1 MFFGVDYHP
10 EHWVYPYAGT
20 PDDREAR
27 WKQDVELMV
36 AAGVN
41 AVRMGEFVWGLVEPE
56 EGKFDFA
63 WMKRAMDLM
72 HANGIRVVLA
82 TPTAAPPLWLA
93 KKHPE
98 ILPVNEKGQT
108 LHAGTRHAYCLN
120 SEAYWSYTK
129 KIVRAVA
136 ENLGTHPS
144 LLAWQIDNGIGGH
157 LTEFSFN
164 QDTEKDWHAWLKAKY
179 VTVERLN
186 DCLGLRFW
194 GQTVRNFDEM
204 PMPRMAPT
212 VHNPALLLDWYR
224 FSSDTIIAYMRCQA
238 DLLHELTPGIPVT
251 TNFRALTRLFDHFDL
266 ADVLDFVAAD
276 SNVTIKSRSAE
287 NACEVDVIRSLKKTG
302 IRLPGGEND
311 GFWAIE
317 QKAGQVNWQEVNSL
331 VRPGVI
337 RLFAYQVLSRGA
349 NGLFYFFWRQPR
361 IGSEQFYGGVLTHD
375 GRGDN
380 RVYHEVKQIGDEMKL
395 LAPVLKGT
403 KVVADVAILYTHDN
417 EWSHRLPMQPNQH
430 FRLRDQ
436 IQAFHTA
443 LHDKNIPV
451 DFARP
456 LEDLS
461 GYKIVFAPALQ
472 LFSGAEADALRL
484 YVQNGGTLVATCNT
498 GLFDE
503 HRIVPDNGIPKDLT
517 DVFGMEVE
525 EFDPLPPNEENHISF
540 KGGFQ
545 VSALHPVKLWCD
557 VIKPLGAQVLGVFT
571 KDFYANKPA
580 MTMNQYG
587 EGRAIYIGFTSH
599 QAFYGDL
606 VVWLRQIC
614 NLFPLLKVPD
624 TVEVS
629 LRQGKDTK
637 VFFLLN
643 HQNSPVRIQ
652 FYKPMHDFLTG
663 RTFTGTYDIPPHGV
677 LVLDEH
683 PRHAVA
689 HISESNGVEAPPRI
703 SSAEGAPAM

>member
-1 MFFGVDYHP
+1 M
-10 EHWVYPYAGT
+10 
-20 PDDREAR
+20 
-27 WKQDVELMV
+27 
-36 AAGVN
+36 
-41 AVRMGEFVWGLVEPE
+41 
-56 EGKFDFA
+56 
-63 WMKRAMDLM
+63 
-72 HANGIRVVLA
+72 
-82 TPTAAPPLWLA
+82 
-93 KKHPE
+93 
-98 ILPVNEKGQT
+98 
-108 LHAGTRHAYCLN
+108 
-120 SEAYWSYTK
+120 
-129 KIVRAVA
+129 
-136 ENLGTHPS
+136 
-144 LLAWQIDNGIGGH
+144 
-157 LTEFSFN
+157 
-164 QDTEKDWHAWLKAKY
+164 
-179 VTVERLN
+179 
-186 DCLGLRFW
+186 
-194 GQTVRNFDEM
+194 
-204 PMPRMAPT
+204 
-212 VHNPALLLDWYR
+212 
-224 FSSDTIIAYMRCQA
+224 
-238 DLLHELTPGIPVT
+238 
-251 TNFRALTRLFDHFDL
+251 
-266 ADVLDFVAAD
+266 
-276 SNVTIKSRSAE
+276 
-287 NACEVDVIRSLKKTG
+287 
-302 IRLPGGEND
+302 
-311 GFWAIE
+311 
-317 QKAGQVNWQEVNSL
+317 
-331 VRPGVI
+331 
-337 RLFAYQVLSRGA
+337 
-349 NGLFYFFWRQPR
+349 
-361 IGSEQFYGGVLTHD
+361 LTHD

-380 RVYHEVKQIGDEMKL
+380 RVYHEVKQIGEEMKL

-417 EWSHRLPMQPNQH
+417 EWSHKLPMQPNQH

-436 IQAFHTA
+436 LQAFHTA
-443 LHDKNIPV
+443 LHDKNIAV

-461 GYKIVFAPALQ
+461 GYKTVFAPALQ

-503 HRIVPDNGIPKDLT
+503 NRTVPDSGIPKDLT

-557 VIKPLGAQVLGVFT
+557 VIKPLGAQVLGVYT
-571 KDFYANKPA
+571 KDFYASKPA

-587 EGRAIYIGFTSH
+587 DGRAIYIGFTSH
-599 QAFYGDL
+599 QPFYGDL
-606 VVWLRQIC
+606 VVWLRQLC

-629 LRQGKDTK
+629 LRQSKDTK

-689 HISESNGVEAPPRI
+689 HISETNGIGAPPRVT
-703 SSAEGAPAM
+703 SVEGAPAM